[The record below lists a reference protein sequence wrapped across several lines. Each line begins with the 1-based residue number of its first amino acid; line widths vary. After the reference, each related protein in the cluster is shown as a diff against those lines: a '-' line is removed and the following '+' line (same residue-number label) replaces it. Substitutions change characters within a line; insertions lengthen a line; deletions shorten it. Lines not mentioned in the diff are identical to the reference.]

1 MSLLEINS
9 YTLGDLATNCY
20 LIWSKKTRHATIID
34 PADEGGFLSEE
45 IMRLDL
51 SLDQI
56 LLTHGHFDH
65 VLGLLE
71 LSLNFPNAPIFI
83 EKNDLFLLKK
93 TSQSAKHWLKRDVD
107 PTPLPNIYFKTNEN
121 IKIAG
126 EDFLVLP
133 LPGHTPGSVGFYS
146 PKLNWL
152 FSGDTL
158 FKQAVGRTDFAYSN
172 HNELLASLELLAKL
186 PSATKVFPGHGE
198 PTDIEAEF
206 K

>member
-20 LIWSKKTRHATIID
+20 LIWSKETGHATVID

-45 IMRLDL
+45 IMRLNL

-83 EKNDLFLLKK
+83 EKKDLFLLKK
-93 TSQSAKHWLKRDVD
+93 TSQSAKYWLKRDVD
-107 PTPLPNIYFKTNEN
+107 PVPLPSGYLKANKS

-146 PKLNWL
+146 ANLGWF

-172 HNELLASLELLAKL
+172 HNQLLESLTLIEKL
-186 PSATKVFPGHGE
+186 PSATKVFPGHGDS
-198 PTDIEAEF
+198 TSIEAEF
-206 K
+206 E